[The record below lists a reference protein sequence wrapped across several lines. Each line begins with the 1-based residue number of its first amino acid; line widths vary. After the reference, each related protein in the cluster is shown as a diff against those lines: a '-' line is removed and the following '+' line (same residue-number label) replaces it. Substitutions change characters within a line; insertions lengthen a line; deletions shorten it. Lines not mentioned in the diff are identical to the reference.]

1 MAWEVITFYWKHV
14 LANLTA
20 TSTDT
25 GDYDVANILDR
36 LDDTRWQAANTTT
49 PMYINITSGPGGG
62 DSLTADYFG
71 MGGHNFRTIGAEI
84 MLQYSNDNF
93 AADINDAWDRNISE
107 FETSVFDDGAI
118 DPKGIS
124 FALDGTLWICD
135 NQTNKIYNIK
145 TNGTKINEFPT
156 SAYDVLA
163 TNPNGISYAPDG
175 TLWIC
180 DISTFRIYNVKTDG
194 TLIDSFL
201 TSVFDASATFPS
213 GISYAL
219 DGTLWICDA
228 TTDKI
233 YNVETDGTLISE
245 FATSAFDVLAL
256 SPQSISYA
264 SDNTLWISDS
274 ITKKIYNVET
284 DGTWISE
291 FETLEYDASST
302 SPTGIT
308 HSSDNTVWICD
319 RASDKIYNVSLFTP
333 LNDKT
338 FVMLFDSTSADY
350 WRLKITGSLSDK
362 PYITHCYWG
371 EKSELDFAAD
381 LGDPHGF
388 TDHDNVN
395 MSEEGDLLGVYGTW
409 KEREILFKF
418 VFKTDAFWQKI
429 VDWRENI
436 DLLRFF
442 MSWEKGDHPTE
453 TWLVSRK
460 KGKFRNPLSING
472 IWREVL
478 LSLTG
483 KMEQ

>member
-14 LANLTA
+14 LANLAA

-49 PMYINITSGPGGG
+49 PMYINITTGPGGG

-71 MGGHNFRTIGAEI
+71 MGGHNFGTIGATAI
-84 MLQYSNDNF
+84 LQRSTTG
-93 AADINDAWDRNISE
+93 AWAGE
-107 FETSVFDDGAI
+107 EV
-118 DPKGIS
+118 
-124 FALDGTLWICD
+124 
-135 NQTNKIYNIK
+135 
-145 TNGTKINEFPT
+145 
-156 SAYDVLA
+156 DVMTYA
-163 TNPNGISYAPDG
+163 APD
-175 TLWIC
+175 
-180 DISTFRIYNVKTDG
+180 
-194 TLIDSFL
+194 
-201 TSVFDASATFPS
+201 
-213 GISYAL
+213 
-219 DGTLWICDA
+219 
-228 TTDKI
+228 
-233 YNVETDGTLISE
+233 
-245 FATSAFDVLAL
+245 
-256 SPQSISYA
+256 
-264 SDNTLWISDS
+264 
-274 ITKKIYNVET
+274 
-284 DGTWISE
+284 
-291 FETLEYDASST
+291 
-302 SPTGIT
+302 
-308 HSSDNTVWICD
+308 
-319 RASDKIYNVSLFTP
+319 
-333 LNDKT
+333 DKT
-338 FVMLFDSTSADY
+338 FIKENASIANDY

-371 EKSELDFAAD
+371 EKTELDFAAD

-453 TWLVSRK
+453 NWLVSRK

-472 IWREVL
+472 VWREIL
-478 LSLTG
+478 LPLTG